1 MVNIRRR
8 LFQFLFYI
16 AAIELMVLLFFAF
29 ITFARAGYHPRQ
41 AWQSTLAAAGLT
53 HPARL
58 PPGAKFDRVS
68 LEMAL
73 IFSVFFGL
81 VAAMVVGLIRYAG
94 RALRNLPQPVGSG
107 GAEPGDRLGP
117 AFQRRVSSGDDM
129 AGAPDEI
136 PLTVTTRTVS
146 WPGIVSAMMVVCLVG
161 GFGSLVTL
169 PLNYFHHPIG
179 TEYYWIGWGVA
190 ISLAAGF
197 GTRFPP
203 GVDPT
208 RLRSRFYIRAYLKAA
223 PIWLRIIVIAAGL
236 LLAVMC
242 SRTGYIML
250 NRPGDFTA
258 NMQSENFAAA
268 LAFIF
273 FVDAL
278 AFTPFPKNDKR

>member
-29 ITFARAGYHPRQ
+29 TTFARAGYHPRQ

-73 IFSVFFGL
+73 IFSVFLGL
-81 VAAMVVGLIRYAG
+81 AAAMVVGFIIYAG
-94 RALRNLPQPVGSG
+94 RALRSLPQPVGSG
-107 GAEPGDRLGP
+107 GAGLEGRLRP
-117 AFQRRVSSGDDM
+117 TFQRRVTSGDDM

-146 WPGIVSAMMVVCLVG
+146 WSGIVSAMMVVCLVC

-169 PLNYFHHPIG
+169 PLSYFHHPIG
-179 TEYYWIGWGVA
+179 TEYYWVGWVVA
-190 ISLAAGF
+190 LSLAVGF

-208 RLRSRFYIRAYLKAA
+208 RLRSRSYIKAYLKAA
-223 PIWLRIIVIAAGL
+223 PVWLRIIVIAAGL
-236 LLAVMC
+236 LLAAMC
-242 SRTGYIML
+242 LRTGYIML

-258 NMQSENFAAA
+258 NMRSENFAAA
-268 LAFIF
+268 LAFLF

-278 AFTPFPKNDKR
+278 AFTPFPRSDKR